1 MPKAKASP
9 EMTVP
14 LHAEITVPLNQ
25 LILSASNVRN
35 IYDPKSINDFAE
47 SIAKK
52 GLLQN
57 LILRPAGDAAG
68 VALYEIHAGGRRFRA
83 LQRLLSQGRIAP
95 DFPVRAIVET
105 ASVAADVSLT
115 ENTERE
121 NLHPLDEF
129 RAFKA
134 MKDEG
139 MSDTAIAATYHV
151 TPTVVKQRLRLVSA
165 SPKLLEAYGKGKLEL
180 EQLMAFCIIDDHK
193 RQETLF
199 KAIMNGTMNGQPWA
213 IKRVLTENTIAL
225 SDRRVKFVG
234 VKAYEAA
241 GGTILRDMFD
251 TRDSGYIENPEILT
265 RLVDDKLAA
274 ARSERLADGWKWADV
289 GLDVDLTAKQAMGRV
304 TGTPTPLTK
313 KEEKRLEK
321 IHARMEEIDNLAPEN
336 IEETDDDL
344 QDEFEK
350 LEAEA
355 EAITNK
361 PAIFSDEDMARA
373 GVLLSID
380 HAGNLVTQLGYVKPE
395 DEVKPEAP
403 AADCSSSA
411 EEDGDDEGSLKPLAE
426 KLIQDLTSFRT
437 VAMREAMSRDFRVA
451 FITTLYTMV
460 LSHFYHASYQSCLQ
474 LSFRHDFPA
483 KAPGLDTWGTTKA
496 LDERDEQLRK
506 MLPKERTKL
515 WAALWALS
523 DDERNTLFAHCT
535 AMSLNAVQA
544 SRRDTKLNREEVA
557 HSLGLSM
564 VAAGWTPTGD
574 MYLSRVSK
582 PHILRAVE
590 EALGEDKAHLIS
602 HMKKVPMA
610 VEAERLLAGTGWL
623 PEVLC
628 TIDPATLEAEKKEG
642 IDDLDEDSAEL
653 PDFLA
658 EDGATDGADADAA

>member
-1 MPKAKASP
+1 MAKPKTNLDTS
-9 EMTVP
+9 VP
-14 LHAEITVPLNQ
+14 RHAEIIVPLNQ

-35 IYDPKSINDFAE
+35 IYDAKSINDFAE

-57 LILRPAGDAAG
+57 LILRPCGDADG
-68 VALYEIHAGGRRFRA
+68 VPLYEIHAGGRRFRA

-105 ASVAADVSLT
+105 AGVAADVSLT

-129 RAFKA
+129 RAFKT

-139 MSDTAIAATYHV
+139 LSDSAIAATYHV

-165 SPKLLEAYGKGKLEL
+165 SPKLLDAYGKGKLEL
-180 EQLMAFCIIDDHK
+180 EQLMAFCIIEDHK

-225 SDRRVKFVG
+225 TDRRVKFVG

-241 GGTILRDMFD
+241 GGTVLRDMFD
-251 TRDSGYIENPEILT
+251 TRDSGYIEHPEILA
-265 RLVDDKLAA
+265 RLVDEKLAA
-274 ARSERLADGWKWADV
+274 ARSERLAEGWKWADAS
-289 GLDVDLTAKQAMGRV
+289 LDVDLTAKQAMGRI

-321 IHARMEEIDNLAPEN
+321 ISTRMEEIDTMAPDEMDA
-336 IEETDDDL
+336 TDEDL
-344 QDEFEK
+344 QEEFEN

-355 EAITNK
+355 ETINSK
-361 PAIFSDEDMARA
+361 PPVFSDADMARA

-380 HAGNLVTQLGYVKPE
+380 QGGNLVTQLGYVKPE
-395 DEVKPEAP
+395 DDVKPEAP
-403 AADCSSSA
+403 AAAASN
-411 EEDGDDEGSLKPLAE
+411 EEEPDDDNGLKPLSE
-426 KLIQDLTSFRT
+426 RLVQDLTSFRT

-451 FITTLYTMV
+451 FVTTLHTMV

-474 LSFRHDFPA
+474 LSVRHDFPA
-483 KAPGLDTWGTTKA
+483 KAPGLDTWGTTKM
-496 LDERDEQLRK
+496 LDDRDEQLRK
-506 MLPKERTKL
+506 MLPKERCKL
-515 WAALWALS
+515 WAVLWAMT
-523 DDERNTLFAHCT
+523 DDQRHQLFAHCA
-535 AMSLNAVQA
+535 AMSLNAVKM
-544 SRRDTKLNREEVA
+544 SRADNRPNRDEVA
-557 HSLGLSM
+557 HALGLSM
-564 VAAGWTPTGD
+564 VAAGWTPAGD

-590 EALGEDKAHLIS
+590 EALGEDKAHLIA
-602 HMKKVPMA
+602 HMKKEGMA
-610 VEAERLLAGTGWL
+610 KEAERLLSGTGWL
-623 PEVLC
+623 PEVLR
-628 TIDPATLEAEKKEG
+628 TVDPATLAATDAN
-642 IDDLDEDSAEL
+642 DDLDDGSDQL
-653 PDFLA
+653 PDFLVDTA
-658 EDGATDGADADAA
+658 GAAAA